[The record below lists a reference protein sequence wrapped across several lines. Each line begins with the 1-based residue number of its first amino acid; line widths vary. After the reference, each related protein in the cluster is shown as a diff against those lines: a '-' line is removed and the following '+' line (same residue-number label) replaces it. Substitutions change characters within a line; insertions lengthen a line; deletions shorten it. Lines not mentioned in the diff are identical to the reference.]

1 MESEIVRKRFD
12 KYLLNEDLESIRMR
26 KDLNVEQCFDLLKL
40 NKTIKKRGLGFFTVV
55 IKFIE
60 TQNAMDLYY
69 NKEEKI
75 LTEDFL
81 DMIELQYSI

>member
-1 MESEIVRKRFD
+1 
-12 KYLLNEDLESIRMR
+12 MR

-75 LTEDFL
+75 FTEDFL